1 MSRVIPNEE
10 SWIGFLPDARPAD
23 LCAPTVAEIDD
34 CIDLTCFVSS
44 LNAGAQGNTV
54 PTPSLCSLFET
65 SVPGTSQ
72 ATFTGEFYRDDDR
85 AEAVEPAIGAI
96 IDLAWN
102 TLPRK
107 ARGTF
112 IIVRFGCPKDAG
124 TGVPTPVADVA
135 CEVWPVEITSRG
147 AGPMASGTPL
157 SFTMTGAVNVE
168 PCEDAIVTA

>member
-1 MSRVIPNEE
+1 MRVIPNEE
-10 SWIGFLPDARPAD
+10 CFIGFLPDASPAD
-23 LCAPTVAEIDD
+23 LCSPTMADIGD

-65 SVPGTSQ
+65 SVPGTSA
-72 ATFTGEFYRDDDR
+72 ATFTGEFYRDGEL
-85 AEAVEPAIGAI
+85 AAGKP

-107 ARGTF
+107 AKGTF
-112 IIVRFGCPKDAG
+112 IIARFGVPKSVT
-124 TGVPTPVADVA
+124 TGEPTPVVGTIV
-135 CEVWPVEITSRG
+135 ESWPVEITSRG

-157 SFTMTGAVNVE
+157 SFTCTAAINVE
-168 PCEDAIVTA
+168 PCEDGEVIA

>member
-1 MSRVIPNEE
+1 MARVIPNEE
-10 SWIGFLPDARPAD
+10 SWIGFLPDAAPAD
-23 LCAPTVAEIDD
+23 LCQPTVAEIDD

-72 ATFTGEFYRDDDR
+72 ATFQGEFYRDDAR
-85 AEAVEPAIGAI
+85 VGGIPSGAI

-107 ARGTF
+107 QRGTF
-112 IIVRFGCPKDAG
+112 IIVRFGCPKDGG
-124 TGVPTPVADVA
+124 TGVPTPTIGTV
-135 CEVWPVEITSRG
+135 CECWPVEITSRG

-168 PCEDAIVTA
+168 PCEDAVVVS

>member
-1 MSRVIPNEE
+1 MRVIPNEE
-10 SWIGFLPDARPAD
+10 CWIGFLPDESPTD
-23 LCAPTVAEIDD
+23 LCSPTLSEINQ

-65 SVPGTSQ
+65 SVPGTSA
-72 ATFTGEFYRDDDR
+72 ATFTGEFYRDGELSGTPKR
-85 AEAVEPAIGAI
+85 P

-107 ARGTF
+107 QKGTF
-112 IIVRFGCPKDAG
+112 IIGRFGIPKNVTSG
-124 TGVPTPVADVA
+124 FPEPIVGSQVE
-135 CEVWPVEITSRG
+135 CWPVEITSRG

-157 SFTMTGAVNVE
+157 SFTCTAAINVE
-168 PCEDAIVTA
+168 PCESAEVIA

>member
-1 MSRVIPNEE
+1 MARVIPNEE
-10 SWIGFLPDARPAD
+10 SWIGFLPDVQPVD
-23 LCAPTVAEIDD
+23 LCAPTLAEIDD

-72 ATFTGEFYRDDDR
+72 ATFTGEFYRDDERVGGIPSGDL
-85 AEAVEPAIGAI
+85 

-102 TLPRK
+102 TLKRK
-107 ARGTF
+107 TRGTF
-112 IIVRFGCPKDAG
+112 IIVRFGCPKDVG
-124 TGVPTPVADVA
+124 TGVPTPVVGVV
-135 CEVWPVEITSRG
+135 CESWPVEITSRG

-157 SFTMTGAVNVE
+157 SFTMTAAVNVE
-168 PCEDAIVTA
+168 PCEDGVVAT

>member
-10 SWIGFLPDARPAD
+10 SWIGFLPDAVPAD
-23 LCAPTVAEIDD
+23 LCSPTVAEIDD
-34 CIDLTCFVSS
+34 CVDLTCFVSS

-54 PTPSLCSLFET
+54 PAPSLCSLFET

-72 ATFTGEFYRDDDR
+72 ATFQGEFYRDDDR
-85 AEAVEPAIGAI
+85 VGGVPSGAI

-107 ARGTF
+107 TKGTF
-112 IIVRFGCPKDAG
+112 IIVRFGCPKDVGTGKPTPIAG
-124 TGVPTPVADVA
+124 TG

-168 PCEDAIVTA
+168 PCEDAVVVA